1 MIQSNIL
8 FYGKFCFLFLL
19 NIIHCF
25 FLLISS
31 KSSATSKSIVLLSN
45 ITVHGLAYDANQRNL
60 FIIENQSR
68 TLRMYTPI
76 RCDISTNINMHSW
89 SLNNISNSIRSMEID
104 VNNKQLIF
112 ASNYQF
118 MISNMSEPNST
129 IVAYTADREIQRFIY
144 GMIVFNKTQQIDL
157 FSFNLRS
164 FIQTNLLDS
173 NEYYP

>member
-1 MIQSNIL
+1 
-8 FYGKFCFLFLL
+8 
-19 NIIHCF
+19 
-25 FLLISS
+25 
-31 KSSATSKSIVLLSN
+31 
-45 ITVHGLAYDANQRNL
+45 
-60 FIIENQSR
+60 
-68 TLRMYTPI
+68 
-76 RCDISTNINMHSW
+76 
-89 SLNNISNSIRSMEID
+89 MEID

-129 IVAYTADREIQRFIY
+129 IVAYTADREIKRFIY

-157 FSFNLRS
+157 LSFNLRS